1 MNFIKRKLTDE
12 TATTALGREL
22 SLFCRKGLT
31 ICLHGDLGAGKTTLA
46 RALIQALSD
55 TGKIPDVPSPTFSL
69 MQPYDELRIDVHHFD
84 LYRIDQIDEIYELGL
99 FDDME
104 NRLTLIEWPDRLGSE
119 IPPDRLD
126 VYLEIEDSTRSAK
139 ISGLGETAP
148 IVNRMA
154 TVAKFLTDSEWS
166 NAQRCFLQG
175 DASARRYE
183 RLTQADGGKAIL
195 MDMPKASDGPTIRD
209 GKTYSQIAHIAEG
222 IVPVAAINAKLL
234 DMGFSAP
241 RSLQQDLENG
251 LMIIEDFGD
260 NVFGTMFGNKQDIEQ
275 PMETATELLVEMTSM
290 KWPDV
295 VDDHKIARFDC
306 PAFVMEAELL
316 LDWFWPLQKTGQADG
331 QVRQSFIDIWKQ
343 LFALIKTDQPV
354 WVLRDFH
361 SPNLIWMP
369 ERQGIKRVG
378 LIDTQDCLLGHPAY
392 DLVSILQDA
401 RIDLPRHFE
410 TKLHEHYLSLR
421 QRRDENF
428 DAPAFETAY
437 AVFGA
442 QRATKI
448 LGIFARLYMRDGK
461 PGYLQHIPRVSA
473 ALEKNLRHPA
483 LGNLADWYKTNL
495 PVPERQSGDLP

>member
-1 MNFIKRKLTDE
+1 M
-12 TATTALGREL
+12 ALGREL
-22 SLFCRKGLT
+22 SLFCRKGLA

-46 RALIQALSD
+46 RALIQALSG
-55 TGKIPDVPSPTFSL
+55 TGEIPDVPSPTFSL
-69 MQPYDELRIDVHHFD
+69 MQPYDELRIEVHHFD
-84 LYRIDQIDEIYELGL
+84 LYRIDQIDEVYELGL

-104 NRLTLIEWPDRLGSE
+104 NRLTIIEWPDRLGSE
-119 IPPDRLD
+119 TPPDRLD
-126 VYLEIEDSTRSAK
+126 VYLVEIEDSTRSVK
-139 ISGLGETAP
+139 ISGLGEAVP

-154 TVAKFLTDSEWS
+154 TVAKFLADSEWG

-183 RLTQADGGKAIL
+183 RLTQADGSKAIL
-195 MDMPKASDGPTIRD
+195 MDMPKIPDGPVIRD

-260 NVFGTMFGNKQDIEQ
+260 KVFGAMIGDKQDVGP
-275 PMETATELLVEMTSM
+275 PMQVATQLLVETTSM
-290 KWPDV
+290 NWPSE
-295 VDDHKIARFDC
+295 VDGYEIALFDF
-306 PAFVMEAELL
+306 PTFAMEAELL
-316 LDWFWPLQKTGQADG
+316 LDWFWPLQKAGPADSL
-331 QVRQSFIDIWKQ
+331 VRKSFIDIWKR
-343 LFALIKTDQPV
+343 LFRLVETDHPV

-369 ERQGIKRVG
+369 ERTGIKQVG

-392 DLVSILQDA
+392 DLVSMLQDA
-401 RIDLPRHFE
+401 RVDLPDDCE
-410 TKLHEHYLSLR
+410 AKLLMLYQELR
-421 QRRDENF
+421 LARDPNF
-428 DAPAFETAY
+428 DIQAFETAY

-448 LGIFARLYMRDGK
+448 LGIFARLYVRDGK
-461 PGYLQHIPRVSA
+461 PGYLQHVPRVSA
-473 ALEKNLRHPA
+473 GLERNLRHPA
-483 LGNLADWYKTNL
+483 LDDLAEWYRAHLPVAERQTGNL
-495 PVPERQSGDLP
+495 P